1 MRPLITILL
10 VSCLIG
16 GMYAYLKFAD
26 SVKRPDAN
34 YQATP
39 EEKKVT
45 AEINR
50 SAPLYADSGFDV
62 VALKV
67 DFKNETI
74 LEEKNNVPADQAV
87 SVELPEVEQGL
98 NTISVFANFE
108 DPEKFLSA
116 TPSPS
121 LFAIDVVIRADG
133 NEIQR
138 QTFSGT
144 TSTTPIGGQI
154 TFDTTATQ

>member
-1 MRPLITILL
+1 
-10 VSCLIG
+10 
-16 GMYAYLKFAD
+16 MYGYLKFAD
-26 SVKRPDAN
+26 SVKRPSTN
-34 YQATP
+34 YQSTP
-39 EEKKVT
+39 EQKKIT
-45 AEINR
+45 AQIYR
-50 SAPLYADSGFDV
+50 SATLYADPGFDV

-74 LEEKNNVPADQAV
+74 LQKKSNVPADQTIA
-87 SVELPEVEQGL
+87 VELPAVEKGL

-108 DPEKFLSA
+108 DPEAFLSD

-121 LFAIDVVIRADG
+121 LFAIDVVIESDG

-138 QTFSGT
+138 QTFSST

-154 TFDTTATQ
+154 TFDTTGTQ